1 MNMDTHSFLRL
12 SAHNRIDDL
21 TNMVAHPQ
29 VDDPFPHLT
38 NVQVA
43 IWMVYHFFRHTHI
56 IILLVKNLLNY
67 HHVSLFTGL
76 VKGKIYRKAP

>member
-1 MNMDTHSFLRL
+1 
-12 SAHNRIDDL
+12 
-21 TNMVAHPQ
+21 
-29 VDDPFPHLT
+29 
-38 NVQVA
+38 
-43 IWMVYHFFRHTHI
+43 MVYHFFRHTHI